1 MAHPQLL
8 LSNQLCFRF
17 YALERELMAAYRPL
31 LDQLGLTY
39 AQYITMLYL
48 WEHEKATVGQ
58 LCSAL
63 SLDTGTVSPLLK
75 RLEGAKLVE
84 RKRLLSDERTVE
96 VRLTKKG
103 KLLEE
108 KALSIPEHIASCL
121 LTSNKDEQGAR
132 FALLQKI
139 LDETLEQLRTTRK
152 QRLAA
157 QYTKVRED
165 QSE

>member
-39 AQYITMLYL
+39 AQYITLLYL
-48 WEHEKATVGQ
+48 WEHGKATVGE
-58 LCSAL
+58 LCTAL

-75 RLEGAKLVE
+75 RLETAKLVE
-84 RKRLLSDERTVE
+84 RKRLPSDERTVE
-96 VRLTKKG
+96 VTLTKKG
-103 KLLEE
+103 RQLEE
-108 KALSIPEHIASCL
+108 KALTIPEHIASCL
-121 LTSNKDEQGAR
+121 LSSDQEEQHKR
-132 FALLQKI
+132 FLLLQEM

-152 QRLAA
+152 QR
-157 QYTKVRED
+157 TGK
-165 QSE
+165 

>member
-1 MAHPQLL
+1 MAHSQLL

-48 WEHEKATVGQ
+48 WEHDKATVGQ

-63 SLDTGTVSPLLK
+63 SLDTGTMSPLLK
-75 RLEGAKLVE
+75 RLESSKLVE
-84 RKRLLSDERTVE
+84 RKRLPSDERTVE
-96 VRLTKKG
+96 VSLTKKG
-103 KLLEE
+103 KALEE

-121 LTSNKDEQGAR
+121 LTGGKDEQEKR
-132 FALLQKI
+132 YSLLREM
-139 LDETLEQLRTTRK
+139 LDETLNQLRDTRK
-152 QRLAA
+152 QRLAV
-157 QYTKVRED
+157 Q
-165 QSE
+165 

>member
-1 MAHPQLL
+1 MAHPQLM

-48 WEHEKATVGQ
+48 WEHKKATVGE

-75 RLEGAKLVE
+75 RLEGAK
-84 RKRLLSDERTVE
+84 
-96 VRLTKKG
+96 
-103 KLLEE
+103 
-108 KALSIPEHIASCL
+108 
-121 LTSNKDEQGAR
+121 
-132 FALLQKI
+132 
-139 LDETLEQLRTTRK
+139 
-152 QRLAA
+152 
-157 QYTKVRED
+157 
-165 QSE
+165 